1 MWKTLILLLPICFIG
16 CAGQALVEFGMND
29 EGLLDS
35 TLGDL
40 VMRVTE
46 IAVPHQDGGYITVW
60 TGAQDMTIPIGSTDY
75 FSVTNGYET
84 VEPGSYQHVRVTVE
98 NLQYVD
104 LETIMLVDTSFQFN
118 AAAFTQIVLEENDE
132 LQLLINV
139 NSDAWFDT
147 DSLKIRTG
155 HLPFEGASLKVYFE

>member
-1 MWKTLILLLPICFIG
+1 MRKTLLLLLPLCFIA

-29 EGLLDS
+29 EGVLDS
-35 TLGDL
+35 TFGDL
-40 VMRVTE
+40 TMRVTE
-46 IAVPHQDGGYITVW
+46 IALPQGGEYITVW
-60 TGAQDMTIPIGSTDY
+60 TGAQDMTIPVSSTDFISITY
-75 FSVTNGYET
+75 AYET
-84 VEPGSYQHVRVTVE
+84 VEPGSYQHVRVTIE

-132 LQLLINV
+132 LQLLINI

-147 DSLKIRTG
+147 DSLRIRTG
-155 HLPFEGASLKVYFE
+155 HVPFEGASLKVYYE